1 MVTPRRRGARPTGIL
16 AGFVGQPRWS
26 LANWLALHRP
36 IVIVDEA
43 HNTKT
48 DKATGCSGLEPQRS
62 FWS

>member
-1 MVTPRRRGARPTGIL
+1 MVTPEDVAQDPTGIL

-48 DKATGCSGLEPQRS
+48 DKSFTSCSG
-62 FWS
+62 